1 MRFQVEISKQN
12 QLLFKVDI
20 ENIDRRKC
28 ETSLDTVLA
37 KFPIEEGYQRH
48 VLASDSE
55 TRYLKSTDQNI
66 EVLAAI
72 PIFRS
77 LGER

>member
-20 ENIDRRKC
+20 ENIDRSKC
-28 ETSLDTVLA
+28 EASLDTVLA
-37 KFPIEEGYQRH
+37 KFSIEEGYQRH
-48 VLASDSE
+48 VLVSDSE

>member
-12 QLLFKVDI
+12 QLLFKVGI

-55 TRYLKSTDQNI
+55 TRYLKSTDQSI

>member
-20 ENIDRRKC
+20 ENIDRSKC
-28 ETSLDTVLA
+28 ETSLDTVLS
-37 KFPIEEGYQRH
+37 KFPIGEGYQRH